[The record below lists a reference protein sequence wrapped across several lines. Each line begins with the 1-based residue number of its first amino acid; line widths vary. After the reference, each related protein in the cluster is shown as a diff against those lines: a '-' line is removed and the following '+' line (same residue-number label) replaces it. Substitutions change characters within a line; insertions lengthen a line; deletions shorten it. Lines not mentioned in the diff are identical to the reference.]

1 MIDQKYIDMI
11 IDRVDL
17 EKVVSGYVGEMK
29 RKGHRSWACC
39 PFHQENTPSF
49 CVDTAKNLWHCYGS
63 CQEGG
68 TVIKFIQKIENLPF
82 PLAVKKLLKDELH
95 IDLQDAD
102 IQSTPEEEAKHKKLE
117 SMRIINDYLSQWFYH
132 QMWQSNPEALAAKGY
147 MLSRWPEEACKEQ
160 RFGFAPS
167 DGRKIL
173 EYCEKKGLNFD
184 IMQEMGILKMSE
196 KTHQLYCV
204 YRNRIMIPIRDRYSN
219 IIGFT
224 ARTMDAEDDRKY
236 INSSES
242 DIYHKSCS
250 IFGID
255 QAMPA
260 ARRQEKMFLVEG
272 GPDVI
277 KLQSVGILNTIAS
290 LGGAWT
296 KDQFQLLRNYRM
308 QNITLCFIPDSD
320 IPKAGEKLGAGF
332 KNVLKNGAL
341 AMECGFTV
349 SVREIP
355 NDLDVEHPKKIDPDE
370 YVKRDTDLAGLTE
383 KEFLLWY
390 VEKSLDKE
398 ATTEDRQKIINSV
411 CDLLVCIKDED
422 LQETYLTKLAH
433 HDGTKQLWRNAFN
446 SAKRRKQEKI
456 SSRNKNGDIDLLKQF
471 GFMERKNCY
480 LGTTKDGNESQW
492 SNFTLKP
499 LFHIKDDL
507 RPVRLFEINN
517 NEEEDKSEIIELDM
531 EVLTSSKSLRKKLLG
546 IGNYIWMASDAEL
559 IKLQSYLAK
568 VTETAVEIKQLGW
581 QKEGFYAFSNGAL
594 EDSDW
599 HPVDQMG
606 IVRLKAG
613 KYYLPALSK
622 LYKTSKE
629 LYVNERKFQLTDYS
643 TITLNEYFSKICRVF
658 GPNAKI
664 ALTFYMCSLFA
675 DIVRQRGV
683 KIPILNLFG
692 PPGSGKTE
700 LARTLMG
707 FFQTDYDP
715 PNIES
720 SIPSLADAV
729 ASVSNALVF
738 LDEYKNGIDI
748 KKLQFLKDIW
758 GGVGRM
764 RMNMDKDKKR
774 EQARVDSAV
783 IMCGQEMPTAD
794 PALFTR
800 LIYLTYEK
808 HSFTEDERE
817 AYNDLMHWR
826 MLGASH
832 ITVEILKHRDKFEAS
847 FGSAWRKAEADVK
860 YALRGENAIVDRI
873 QGNWTVM
880 LATHIA
886 LEDVLQLPYDYKELL
901 ELATQGI
908 LRQNKMSA
916 SVDEVAGFWNIISS
930 AIQKGILMK
939 DQDFKIRYKQSLRTS
954 KNNEKIDFERSI
966 PILMIRKNVM
976 MATYREQGKKMDE
989 QVLPQDSMLHYLEIT
1004 PEYYGY
1010 TTSPERFKK
1019 FNANG
1024 MAVREELTNKDGTSA
1039 GFRTIWSQ
1047 DRPMCFNYEMVSAKY
1062 NIILDTY
1069 SGGEDDQPPKPEPE
1083 QGRLKFDSEDDYED
1097 DDKPF

>member
-39 PFHQENTPSF
+39 PFHQEKTPSF

-63 CQEGG
+63 CQDGG

-102 IQSTPEEEAKHKKLE
+102 IQSTPEEEAKHRKLE
-117 SMRIINDYLSQWFYH
+117 SMRVINEYLSQWFY
-132 QMWQSNPEALAAKGY
+132 QQLYQKTPESLAAQDYIRNRGWDDEY
-147 MLSRWPEEACKEQ
+147 CKEQ

-167 DGRKIL
+167 DSRKVL
-173 EYCEKKGLNFD
+173 EYAEKKGLNFD
-184 IMQEMGILKMSE
+184 IMQEMGIVKMSE

-204 YRNRIMIPIRDRYSN
+204 YRNRLMIPIRDRYLN

-224 ARTMDAEDDRKY
+224 ARTLDGEDDRKY

-242 DIYHKSCS
+242 EIYHKSRS
-250 IFGID
+250 IFGIE
-255 QAMPA
+255 QAMSQ
-260 ARRQEKMFLVEG
+260 ARREEKLYLVEG

-296 KDQFQLLRNYRM
+296 REQFQLLRDYRM
-308 QNITLCFIPDSD
+308 QNVTLCFIPDSD
-320 IPKAGEKLGAGF
+320 VPKPGERLGAGF
-332 KNVLKNGAL
+332 RNVLKNGAL

-355 NDLDVEHPKKIDPDE
+355 NDLEVDKPQKIDPDE
-370 YVKRDTDLAGLTE
+370 YINRDTDLAGLTE
-383 KEFLLWY
+383 KEFLMWY
-390 VEKSLDKE
+390 VEKSLDKQD
-398 ATTEDRQKIINSV
+398 TTEERQKVINAI

-422 LQETYLTKLAH
+422 LQETYLSKLAH
-433 HDGTKQLWRNAFN
+433 FDGTKQLWRNAFN
-446 SAKRRKQEKI
+446 SAKRRKQEKL
-456 SSRNKNGDIDLLKQF
+456 SQKNKRGDIDMLRQF
-471 GFMERKNCY
+471 GFIEKHNSY
-480 LGTTKDGNESQW
+480 YGTTKEGDETQW
-492 SNFTLKP
+492 SNFCLKP

-517 NEEEDKSEIIELDM
+517 SEEEDKPEIIELDM

-546 IGNYIWMASDAEL
+546 IGNYIWMASDQEL

-594 EDSDW
+594 EDTEW
-599 HPVDQMG
+599 HDVDKMG

-613 KYYLPALSK
+613 KFYLPALSQ

-629 LYVNERKFQLTDYS
+629 LYVNERKFQLTRYS
-643 TITLNEYFSKICRVF
+643 NISLNEYFTKICRVF
-658 GPNAKI
+658 GPNAKV
-664 ALTFYMCSLFA
+664 ALTFYMASLFA
-675 DIVRQRGV
+675 DIIRQRGV
-683 KIPILNLFG
+683 KIPLLNLFG

-800 LIYLTYEK
+800 LIYLTYDK
-808 HSFTEDERE
+808 HSFSEQERQE
-817 AYNDLMHWR
+817 YTDLMHWR

-847 FGSAWRKAEADVK
+847 FGNSWRKAEADVK
-860 YALRGENAIVDRI
+860 YALRGEGAIVDRI
-873 QGNWTVM
+873 QGNWTVL
-880 LATHIA
+880 LATYLS
-886 LEDVLQLPYDYKELL
+886 LEDALQLPYTYNDLL
-901 ELATQGI
+901 QLSTKGI
-908 LRQNKMSA
+908 LRQNEMSA

-930 AIQKGILMK
+930 AIQKGILLK
-939 DQDFKIRYKQSLRTS
+939 DQDYKIRYKQRLRTS
-954 KNNEKIDFERSI
+954 KHKDEMDFEKSI
-966 PILMIRKNVM
+966 PILMIRRNVM
-976 MATYREQGKKMDE
+976 MATYREQGRRMDE
-989 QVLPQDSMLHYLEIT
+989 QVLPQESMQHYLEIT

-1024 MAVREELTNKDGTSA
+1024 TPEQEVLLNKDGSPA
-1039 GFRTIWSQ
+1039 GTRTVWSQ
-1047 DRPMCFNYEMVSAKY
+1047 DRPMCFNYEMVSQKY
-1062 NIILDTY
+1062 GIILDTY
-1069 SGGEDDQPPKPEPE
+1069 TGGENDVPPRPEPE
-1083 QGRLKFDSEDDYED
+1083 EGTLFRP
-1097 DDKPF
+1097 DDKDRSF

>member
-39 PFHQENTPSF
+39 PFHPEKTPSF

-82 PLAVKKLLKDELH
+82 PLAVKKLLKEELH
-95 IDLQDAD
+95 IDMNDAD
-102 IQSTPEEEAKHKKLE
+102 IQSTPEEEARYKKLE
-117 SMRIINDYLSQWFYH
+117 NMRVINECLSQWFYQ
-132 QMWQSNPEALAAKGY
+132 QMWQETPDAKAANGY
-147 MLSRWPEEACKEQ
+147 MLGRWEEEYCKEQ
-160 RFGFAPS
+160 RIGFAPE
-167 DGRKIL
+167 DGKKIL
-173 EYCEKKGLNFD
+173 AYCEKKGLNFD
-184 IMQEMGILKMSE
+184 LMQEMGILRMSE
-196 KTHQLYCV
+196 NTHSLYCV
-204 YRNRIMIPIRDRYSN
+204 YRNRIMIPIRDRYAN
-219 IIGFT
+219 IEGFT
-224 ARTMDAEDDRKY
+224 ARTMDGEDDRKY
-236 INSSES
+236 INSSDS
-242 DIYHKSCS
+242 TIYKKSRS

-255 QAMPA
+255 QALVA
-260 ARRQEKMFLVEG
+260 ARRQEKIFLVEG
-272 GPDVI
+272 GPDVM

-296 KDQFQLLRNYRM
+296 REQFQMLRDYRM

-320 IPKAGEKLGAGF
+320 LPKAGEKLGAGF

-341 AMECGFTV
+341 AMESGFTV

-355 NDLDVEHPKKIDPDE
+355 NDLEAEHPKKIDPDE
-370 YVKRDTDLAGLTE
+370 FVKRDTDLMGLNE
-383 KEFLLWY
+383 KEFIMWY
-390 VEKSLDKE
+390 VEKTLDKE
-398 ATTEDRQKIINSV
+398 ATTEDRQKVINSV

-422 LQETYLTKLAH
+422 LQETYLSKLAH
-433 HDGTKQLWRNAFN
+433 FDGTKQLWRNAFN
-446 SAKRRKQEKI
+446 SAKRRKQERL
-456 SSRNKNGDIDLLKQF
+456 SSRNKRGDIDMLRQF
-471 GFMERKNCY
+471 GFIEKHNCY
-480 LGTTKDGNESQW
+480 FGTTKDGDETQW
-492 SNFTLKP
+492 SNFSLKP

-517 NEEEDKSEIIELDM
+517 NEEEDKPEIIELDM

-546 IGNYIWMASDAEL
+546 IGNYIWMASDQEL
-559 IKLQSYLAK
+559 VKLQSYLAK
-568 VTETAVEIKQLGW
+568 VTETAIEIKQLGW

-599 HPVDQMG
+599 HDIDKMG

-613 KYYLPALSK
+613 KFYLPALSQ
-622 LYKTSKE
+622 LYNTSKE
-629 LYVNERKFQLTDYS
+629 LYVNERKFQLTRYS
-643 TITLNEYFSKICRVF
+643 SITLNEYFSKICRVF
-658 GPNAKI
+658 GPNAKV
-664 ALTFYMCSLFA
+664 ALTFYMASLFA
-675 DIVRQRGV
+675 DIIRQRGV
-683 KIPILNLFG
+683 KIPLLNLFG

-738 LDEYKNGIDI
+738 IDEYKNGIDI

-758 GGVGRM
+758 GGVGRV

-800 LIYLTYEK
+800 LIYLTYDK
-808 HSFTEDERE
+808 HSFSEQERQE
-817 AYNDLMHWR
+817 YSDLMHWR

-847 FGSAWRKAEADVK
+847 FGNAWRKAEADVK
-860 YALRGENAIVDRI
+860 YALRGEGAIVDRI
-873 QGNWTVM
+873 QGNWTVI
-880 LATHIA
+880 LATYIA
-886 LEDVLQLPYDYKELL
+886 LEDVLRLPYTYSNLL
-901 ELATQGI
+901 EIATNGI
-908 LRQNKMSA
+908 LRQNEMSA

-939 DQDFKIRYKQSLRTS
+939 DQDYKIRYKQKLRTS
-954 KNNEKIDFERSI
+954 KQKNEMDFEKSI
-966 PILMIRKNVM
+966 PILMIRRNVM
-976 MATYREQGKKMDE
+976 MATYREQGRRMDE
-989 QVLPQDSMLHYLEIT
+989 QVLPQESMQHYLEIT

-1019 FNANG
+1019 FSAYG
-1024 MAVREELTNKDGTSA
+1024 VAEREEITDEKGNPA
-1039 GFRTIWSQ
+1039 GFRTVWSQ
-1047 DRPMCFNYEMVSAKY
+1047 DRPMCFNYELVSQKY
-1062 NIILDTY
+1062 GIILDTY
-1069 SGGEDDQPPKPEPE
+1069 TGGENDAPPRPEPE
-1083 QGRLKFDSEDDYED
+1083 QGELFRQEENDT
-1097 DDKPF
+1097 PF

>member
-39 PFHQENTPSF
+39 PFHQEKTPSF

-68 TVIKFIQKIENLPF
+68 TVIKFIEKIENLPF

-102 IQSTPEEEAKHKKLE
+102 IQSTPEEEARHKKLE
-117 SMRIINDYLSQWFYH
+117 SMRIINDYLSQWFFQ
-132 QMWQSNPEALAAKGY
+132 QMWQDTPDAKAARDY
-147 MLSRWPEEACKEQ
+147 MLSRWDEEYCKEQ
-160 RFGFAPS
+160 RIGFAPE

-173 EYCEKKGLNFD
+173 AYCEKKGLNFD
-184 IMQEMGILKMSE
+184 LLQEMGILKMSE
-196 KTHQLYCV
+196 KSHSLYCV
-204 YRNRIMIPIRDRYSN
+204 YRNRVMIPIRDRYSN
-219 IIGFT
+219 IEGFT

-242 DIYHKSCS
+242 DIYKKSRS
-250 IFGID
+250 IFGIE
-255 QAMPA
+255 QAMTT

-272 GPDVI
+272 GPDVM

-296 KDQFQLLRNYRM
+296 KDQFFLLRDYRM

-355 NDLDVEHPKKIDPDE
+355 NDLEAENPKKVDPDE
-370 YVKRDTDLAGLTE
+370 YINRDTDLAGLTE

-398 ATTEDRQKIINSV
+398 ATTEDRQKVINSV

-422 LQETYLTKLAH
+422 LQETYLSKLAH
-433 HDGTKQLWRNAFN
+433 YDGTKQLWRNAFN
-446 SAKRRKQEKI
+446 SAKRRKQEKL
-456 SSRNKNGDIDLLKQF
+456 SSKNKRGDIDMLRQF
-471 GFMERKNCY
+471 GFIEEHNCY
-480 LGTTKDGNESQW
+480 FGTTKDGDKSQW
-492 SNFTLKP
+492 SNFSLKP

-517 NEEEDKSEIIELDM
+517 NEEEDRAEIIELDM

-546 IGNYIWMASDAEL
+546 IGNYIWMASDQEL

-599 HPVDQMG
+599 HDIDKMG

-613 KYYLPALSK
+613 KFYLPALSQ

-629 LYVNERKFQLTDYS
+629 LYVNERKFQLTRYS
-643 TITLNEYFSKICRVF
+643 NISLNEYFTKICRVF
-658 GPNAKI
+658 GPNAKV
-664 ALTFYMCSLFA
+664 ALTFYMASLFA
-675 DIVRQRGV
+675 DIIRQRSV
-683 KIPILNLFG
+683 KIPLLNLFG

-700 LARTLMG
+700 LAQTLMS
-707 FFQTDYDP
+707 FFQIDYEA

-729 ASVSNALVF
+729 ASVSNALVH

-783 IMCGQEMPTAD
+783 IITGQEMPTAD

-800 LIYLTYEK
+800 LIYLTYDK
-808 HSFTEDERE
+808 HSFSEQERQE
-817 AYNDLMHWR
+817 FADLQHWR

-832 ITVEILKHRDKFEAS
+832 ITIEILKHRDKFEAS
-847 FGSAWRKAEADVK
+847 FGNAWRKAEADVK
-860 YALRGENAIVDRI
+860 YALRGEGAIVDRI
-873 QGNWTVM
+873 QGNWTVL
-880 LATHIA
+880 LATYIA
-886 LEDVLQLPYDYKELL
+886 LEDVLQLPYSYDDLL
-901 ELATQGI
+901 TLSVKGI
-908 LRQNKMSA
+908 LRQNEMSA

-939 DQDFKIRYKQSLRTS
+939 DQDYKIRYKRKLRTS
-954 KNNEKIDFERSI
+954 KQKEEMDFEKNI
-966 PILMIRKNVM
+966 PILMIRKSVM
-976 MATYREQGKKMDE
+976 LSTYREQGRRMDE
-989 QVLPQDSMLHYLEIT
+989 QILPQESMLHYLEIT

-1024 MAVREELTNKDGTSA
+1024 VPEHEEMTDKDGKPA
-1039 GFRTIWSQ
+1039 GFRTVWSQ
-1047 DRPMCFNYEMVSAKY
+1047 DRPMCFNYELVSQKY
-1062 NIILDTY
+1062 GIILDTY
-1069 SGGEDDQPPKPEPE
+1069 TGGENDTPPRPEPE
-1083 QGRLKFDSEDDYED
+1083 QGELFRENDEDAPY
-1097 DDKPF
+1097 

>member
-39 PFHQENTPSF
+39 PFHQEKTPSF

-63 CQEGG
+63 CQDGG
-68 TVIKFIQKIENLPF
+68 TVIKFVQKIENLPF

-102 IQSTPEEEAKHKKLE
+102 IQSTPEEEARQKKKE
-117 SMRIINDYLSQWFYH
+117 SMRIINDYLSQWFF
-132 QMWQSNPEALAAKGY
+132 QQIWQNDPAAIAARDY
-147 MLSRWPEEACKEQ
+147 MLSRWDGEYCKEQ
-160 RFGFAPS
+160 RFGFAPE

-173 EYCEKKGLNFD
+173 AYCEKKGLNFD
-184 IMQEMGILKMSE
+184 LLQEMGILRMSE

-204 YRNRIMIPIRDRYSN
+204 YRNRIMIPIRDRYMN
-219 IIGFT
+219 IEGFT
-224 ARTMDAEDDRKY
+224 ARTMDGEDDRKY
-236 INSSES
+236 INSSDS
-242 DIYHKSCS
+242 DIYHKSRS

-255 QAMPA
+255 QALPA
-260 ARRQEKMFLVEG
+260 ARRQEKLFLVEG

-296 KDQFQLLRNYRM
+296 RDQFERLRDYRM

-320 IPKAGEKLGAGF
+320 VPKTGERLGAGF

-355 NDLDVEHPKKIDPDE
+355 NDLEAEHPKKVDPDE
-370 YVKRDTDLAGLTE
+370 YINRDTDLMGLTE

-390 VEKSLDKE
+390 LEKSLDKE
-398 ATTEDRQKIINSV
+398 ATTEERQKVINSV

-422 LQETYLTKLAH
+422 LQETYLSKLSH
-433 HDGTKQLWRNAFN
+433 IDGTKQLWRNAFN
-446 SAKRRKQEKI
+446 SAKRRKQERL
-456 SSRNKNGDIDLLKQF
+456 SRKNKRGDIDMLRQF
-471 GFMERKNCY
+471 GFIEKHNCY
-480 LGTTKDGNESQW
+480 YGTTKDGDELQW
-492 SNFTLKP
+492 SNFSLKP

-517 NEEEDKSEIIELDM
+517 CEEDDKPEVVELDM
-531 EVLTSSKSLRKKLLG
+531 EVLTSSKSLRKRLLG
-546 IGNYIWMASDAEL
+546 QGNYIWMASDQEL

-594 EDSDW
+594 EDTDW
-599 HPVDQMG
+599 HDVDKMG
-606 IVRLKAG
+606 IVRLRAG
-613 KYYLPALSK
+613 KFYLPALSQI
-622 LYKTSKE
+622 YKNSKE
-629 LYVNERKFQLTDYS
+629 LYVNERKFQLTHYS
-643 TITLNEYFSKICRVF
+643 NISLNEYFAKICRVF
-658 GPNAKI
+658 GPNAKV
-664 ALTFYMCSLFA
+664 ALTFYMASLFA
-675 DIVRQRGV
+675 DIIRQRSV

-700 LARTLMG
+700 LARTLTG
-707 FFQTDYDP
+707 FFQIDYDP

-800 LIYLTYEK
+800 LIYLTYDK
-808 HSFTEDERE
+808 HSFSEQERQE
-817 AYNDLMHWR
+817 YTDLMHWR

-847 FGSAWRKAEADVK
+847 FGAAWRKAESDMN
-860 YALRGENAIVDRI
+860 YELRGEGAIVDRI
-873 QGNWTVM
+873 QGNWTVL
-880 LATHIA
+880 LATYIS
-886 LEDVLQLPYDYKELL
+886 LEDVLDIPFKYDELKDL
-901 ELATQGI
+901 CKKGI
-908 LRQNKMSA
+908 LRQNDMSA

-930 AIQKGILMK
+930 AIQKGILLK
-939 DQDFKIRYKQSLRTS
+939 DQDYKIRYKQRLRTS
-954 KNNEKIDFERSI
+954 KQKEEMDFEKNI
-966 PILMIRKNVM
+966 PILMVRRNIILS
-976 MATYREQGKKMDE
+976 TYRELGRRMDE
-989 QVLPQDSMLHYLEIT
+989 QVLPQESIQHYLEIT

-1019 FNANG
+1019 FNSQG
-1024 MAVREELTNKDGTSA
+1024 IPEREEMTDEHGKTV
-1039 GFRTIWSQ
+1039 GFRTVWSQ
-1047 DRPMCFNYEMVSAKY
+1047 DRPMCFNYEMVSQKY
-1062 NIILDTY
+1062 GIMLDTY
-1069 SGGEDDQPPKPEPE
+1069 AGGENDVPLRPEPE
-1083 QGRLKFDSEDDYED
+1083 QGELFKQGDDNT
-1097 DDKPF
+1097 PF

>member
-11 IDRVDL
+11 IDRVDI
-17 EKVVSGYVGEMK
+17 EKVVSGYVGDMK
-29 RKGHRSWACC
+29 HKGHRSWACC
-39 PFHQENTPSF
+39 PFHQEKTPSF
-49 CVDTAKNLWHCYGS
+49 CVDTLKNLWHCYGS
-63 CQEGG
+63 CQDGG
-68 TVIKFIQKIENLPF
+68 TVIKFIEKIENLPF
-82 PLAVKKLLKDELH
+82 PLAVKKLLKEELH
-95 IDLQDAD
+95 IDIQDAD
-102 IQSTPEEEAKHKKLE
+102 IQSTPEEEAKQKKLE
-117 SMRIINDYLSQWFYH
+117 SMRIINDYLSQWFY
-132 QMWQSNPEALAAKGY
+132 QQLWQNTPNSLAAKDY
-147 MLSRWPEEACKEQ
+147 MLNRWNEEYCKEQ
-160 RFGFAPS
+160 RIGFAPA

-196 KTHQLYCV
+196 KTHSLYCV
-204 YRNRIMIPIRDRYSN
+204 YRNRLMIPIRDRYSN

-242 DIYHKSCS
+242 ELYVKSRS

-255 QAMPA
+255 QAMNA

-272 GPDVI
+272 GPDVM

-296 KDQFQLLRNYRM
+296 KEQFMELRHYRM
-308 QNITLCFIPDSD
+308 QNCTLCFIPDSD
-320 IPKAGEKLGAGF
+320 IPKAGERLGAGF

-355 NDLDVEHPKKIDPDE
+355 NDFEAEHPKKTDPDE

-390 VEKSLDKE
+390 LEKSLDRE
-398 ATTEDRQKIINSV
+398 ATTEDRQKVINSV

-422 LQETYLTKLAH
+422 LQETYLSKLAH
-433 HDGTKQLWRNAFN
+433 YDGTKQLWRNAFN
-446 SAKRRKQEKI
+446 SAKRRKQEKL
-456 SSRNKNGDIDLLKQF
+456 SSRNKRGDIDMLRQF
-471 GFMERKNCY
+471 GFIEKHNSY
-480 LGTTKDGNESQW
+480 YGATKDGDENQW
-492 SNFTLKP
+492 SNFCLKP

-517 NEEEDKSEIIELDM
+517 SEEEDRPEIIELDM

-546 IGNYIWMASDAEL
+546 QGNYIWMAGDQEL

-594 EDSDW
+594 EDSEW
-599 HPVDQMG
+599 HDTDKMG
-606 IVRLKAG
+606 IVRLKVG
-613 KYYLPALSK
+613 KFYLPALSQ
-622 LYKTSKE
+622 LYNTSKE
-629 LYVNERKFQLTDYS
+629 LYVNERKFQLTRYS
-643 TITLNEYFSKICRVF
+643 NMSLNEYFTKICRVF

-664 ALTFYMCSLFA
+664 ALTFYMASLFA
-675 DIVRQRGV
+675 DIIRQRGV
-683 KIPILNLFG
+683 KIPLLNLFG

-800 LIYLTYEK
+800 LIYLTYDK
-808 HSFTEDERE
+808 HSFSEQERQE
-817 AYNDLMHWR
+817 YADLMHWR

-832 ITVEILKHRDKFEAS
+832 ITIEILKHRDKFEAS
-847 FGSAWRKAEADVK
+847 FGAAWRKAESDVK
-860 YALRGENAIVDRI
+860 YALRGEGAIVDRI
-873 QGNWTVM
+873 QGNWTVL
-880 LATHIA
+880 LATYIA
-886 LEDVLQLPYDYKELL
+886 LEDALHLPFTYDDLL
-901 ELATQGI
+901 EISTKGI
-908 LRQNKMSA
+908 LRQNEMSA

-930 AIQKGILMK
+930 AIQKGILVK
-939 DQDFKIRYKQSLRTS
+939 DQDYKIRYKEKLRTS
-954 KNNEKIDFERSI
+954 KQREEIELGKST
-966 PILMIRKNVM
+966 PILMVRRNIM
-976 MATYREQGKKMDE
+976 LSTYRELGRRMDE
-989 QVLPQDSMLHYLEIT
+989 QVLPQESIQHYLEIT

-1024 MAVREELTNKDGTSA
+1024 LAEREEILDAQGKCVGY
-1039 GFRTIWSQ
+1039 RTVWNQ
-1047 DRPMCFNYEMVSAKY
+1047 DRPMCFNYEQVSQKY
-1062 NIILDTY
+1062 GIILDTY
-1069 SGGEDDQPPKPEPE
+1069 SGGENDKLPRPEPDE
-1083 QGRLKFDSEDDYED
+1083 GQLFGQGEDDA
-1097 DDKPF
+1097 PF

>member
-17 EKVVSGYVGEMK
+17 EKVVAGYVGEMK

-39 PFHQENTPSF
+39 PFHQEKTPSF

-63 CQEGG
+63 CQDGG
-68 TVIKFIQKIENLPF
+68 TVIKFVQKIENLPF

-102 IQSTPEEEAKHKKLE
+102 IQSPPEEEAKHKKLE
-117 SMRIINDYLSQWFYH
+117 SMRVINDYLSQWFY
-132 QMWQSNPEALAAKGY
+132 QQLWQKTEESLAAQDY
-147 MLSRWPEEACKEQ
+147 IRSRNWDEEYVKEQ

-173 EYCEKKGLNFD
+173 EYAEKKGLNFD
-184 IMQEMGILKMSE
+184 IMQEMGIVKMSE
-196 KTHQLYCV
+196 KTHSLYCV
-204 YRNRIMIPIRDRYSN
+204 YRNRVMIPIRDRYSN

-224 ARTMDAEDDRKY
+224 ARTLDGEEDRKY

-242 DIYHKSCS
+242 DIYHKSRS
-250 IFGID
+250 IFGIE
-255 QAMPA
+255 QAMSQ
-260 ARRQEKMFLVEG
+260 ARREEKLYLVEG

-296 KDQFQLLRNYRM
+296 RDQFQMLRDYRM
-308 QNITLCFIPDSD
+308 QNVTLCFIPDSD
-320 IPKAGEKLGAGF
+320 IPKAGERLGAGF

-355 NDLDVEHPKKIDPDE
+355 NDLEAEHPKKVDPDE
-370 YVKRDTDLAGLTE
+370 YINRDTDLAGLTE
-383 KEFLLWY
+383 KEFLVWY
-390 VEKSLDKE
+390 IEKSLDKQG
-398 ATTEDRQKIINSV
+398 TTEERQKVINAI

-422 LQETYLTKLAH
+422 LQETYLSKMAH
-433 HDGTKQLWRNAFN
+433 YDGTKQLWRNAFN
-446 SAKRRKQEKI
+446 SAKRRKQERASMK
-456 SSRNKNGDIDLLKQF
+456 NKRGDIDMLRQF
-471 GFMERKNCY
+471 GFIEKHNSY
-480 LGTTKDGNESQW
+480 YGTTKDGDELQW
-492 SNFTLKP
+492 SNFQLKP

-517 NEEEDKSEIIELDM
+517 SEEEDKPEIIELDM

-546 IGNYIWMASDAEL
+546 IGNYIWMASDQEL

-599 HPVDQMG
+599 HDIDKMG

-613 KYYLPALSK
+613 KFYLPALSQ
-622 LYKTSKE
+622 LYKASKE
-629 LYVNERKFQLTDYS
+629 LYVNERKFQLTRYS
-643 TITLNEYFSKICRVF
+643 NITLYEYFGKVCRVF
-658 GPNAKI
+658 GPNAKV
-664 ALTFYMCSLFA
+664 ALAFYMGSLFA
-675 DIVRQRGV
+675 DIIRQRGV
-683 KIPILNLFG
+683 KIPLLNLFG

-700 LARTLMG
+700 LAITLMG
-707 FFQTDYDP
+707 FFQTDYEA

-783 IMCGQEMPTAD
+783 ILCGQEMPTAD

-800 LIYLTYEK
+800 LIYLTYDK
-808 HSFTEDERE
+808 HSFSEQEKRE
-817 AYNDLMHWR
+817 YDDLKHWR
-826 MLGASH
+826 MLGSSH

-847 FGSAWRKAEADVK
+847 FGNSWRKAETDLK
-860 YALRGENAIVDRI
+860 YALRGEGAIIDRI
-873 QGNWTVM
+873 RDNWAVL
-880 LATHIA
+880 LATYLA
-886 LEDVLQLPYDYKELL
+886 LEDALQLPFTYDELL
-901 ELATQGI
+901 QLCTKGI
-908 LRQNKMSA
+908 LRQNEMSA

-930 AIQKGILMK
+930 AIQKGILLK
-939 DQDFKIRYKQSLRTS
+939 DQDYKIRYKQRLRTS
-954 KNNEKIDFERSI
+954 KQKEEMDFEKNI
-966 PILMIRKNVM
+966 PILMIRRNVM
-976 MATYREQGKKMDE
+976 MATYREQGRRMDE
-989 QVLPQDSMLHYLEIT
+989 QVLPQESMQHYLEIT

-1019 FNANG
+1019 FNASG
-1024 MAVREELTNKDGTSA
+1024 MPEREEIIGQDGRPA
-1039 GFRTIWSQ
+1039 GYRTVWSQ
-1047 DRPMCFNYEMVSAKY
+1047 DRPMCFNYEMVSQKY
-1062 NIILDTY
+1062 GILLDTY
-1069 SGGEDDQPPKPEPE
+1069 TGGENDAPPRQEPE
-1083 QGRLKFDSEDDYED
+1083 QGELFRKED
-1097 DDKPF
+1097 DDAPF